1 MNITVYNNKLAI
13 DVYILEDHDDN
24 WDDNGDEPIIQE
36 VNLEN
41 LVQEVPPEL
50 QEQEPT
56 PNRLTPPPVT
66 TLQQET
72 PQTVPNIFSIQLR
85 SLTKLTPQQAAT

>member
-24 WDDNGDEPIIQE
+24 WDDNGDEPLIQE
-36 VNLEN
+36 VNLDN
-41 LVQEVPPEL
+41 LVQVVPLEL

-72 PQTVPNIFSIQLR
+72 PQTVPNIFSIQLC
-85 SLTKLTPQQAAT
+85 SLTKTNSTG

>member
-24 WDDNGDEPIIQE
+24 WDDNGDEPLIQE

-41 LVQEVPPEL
+41 FVQEVPPEL

-72 PQTVPNIFSIQLR
+72 PQTVPNIFSIQLS

>member
-1 MNITVYNNKLAI
+1 MYNNKIAI

-24 WDDNGDEPIIQE
+24 WDDNGDEPLIQE
-36 VNLEN
+36 VNLDN
-41 LVQEVPPEL
+41 HVQEVPPEL

-56 PNRLTPPPVT
+56 PNRLTPPLVT